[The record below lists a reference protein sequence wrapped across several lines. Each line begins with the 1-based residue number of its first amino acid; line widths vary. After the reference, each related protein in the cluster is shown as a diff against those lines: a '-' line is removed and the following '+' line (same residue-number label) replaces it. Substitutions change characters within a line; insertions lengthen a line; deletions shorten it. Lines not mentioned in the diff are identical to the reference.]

1 MTKARLLSTVAAAT
15 LLFAA
20 GAASAQTT
28 QKNEAPAPAPTVQQ
42 KAPAEKM
49 APALKPGEQK
59 AGVKPSETIGQAPK
73 ASDGD
78 KTRATDKGAMDK
90 DATGKPMDKGPAA
103 KSAADAK
110 NPSDANGVKGKA
122 NEKASEN
129 AGAKEAAPASAKPAG
144 TAGSNAT
151 TGQGAASSSAKLTT
165 EQHTKITTI
174 IKQQK
179 VAPVKLDVTVSVG
192 TRVPDSVHFY
202 PLPVEVIVV
211 YPQWRGYD
219 YILVGD
225 EILVIDPRTHQI
237 VAILEA

>member
-20 GAASAQTT
+20 GAASAQTM
-28 QKNEAPAPAPTVQQ
+28 KKDEAPAPAPTVQQ

-49 APALKPGEQK
+49 APAMKPGEQK
-59 AGVKPSETIGQAPK
+59 AGVKPSGTTGQA
-73 ASDGD
+73 SDAD

-90 DATGKPMDKGPAA
+90 NATGKPMDKAPAA